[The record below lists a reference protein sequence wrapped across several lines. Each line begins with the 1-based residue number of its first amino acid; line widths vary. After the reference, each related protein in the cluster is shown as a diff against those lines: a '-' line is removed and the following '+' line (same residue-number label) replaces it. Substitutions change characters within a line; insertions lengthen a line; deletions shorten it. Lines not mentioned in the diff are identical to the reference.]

1 MMFLQMTTKEKMDT
15 LDSLYCA
22 PMGKTAEDYG
32 FVAEVEELMAHGDED
47 ALSARSTRCDRLHE
61 DSLESLTRAP

>member
-1 MMFLQMTTKEKMDT
+1 MDT

-32 FVAEVEELMAHGDED
+32 FVAEVEELMAHGEKM
-47 ALSARSTRCDRLHE
+47 
-61 DSLESLTRAP
+61 P